1 MLCAVCM
8 SIFQNSAT
16 RGLHHK
22 DHESVAAAAKNGCR
36 ICYHLSPKLPS
47 DNLKPLKY
55 EFKWANFWEFSWE
68 IYFYETG
75 GGNSNTSIDDDR
87 PPTHSD
93 WLVFVKVF
101 SSSDSPS
108 GYNEF
113 LDLIAADLDSDPTR
127 VRTDFPSLRDIPD
140 NSGHENVTRVA
151 KNWLQTCKDHH
162 NCGSASGPQDA
173 GWYPKRL
180 IHVGNEQQSP
190 RLILSENETL
200 EGSYAAL
207 SHCWG
212 ENPNFLM
219 LTSGTLSDFCS
230 EIQLQHLPASFRD
243 AVITCRRM
251 DIQYIW
257 IDSLCILQAGDGS
270 HADWLSHSEDMYH
283 VYLNCD
289 LNISIDVSQNPH
301 GGAFRSRDP
310 AYLQDCY
317 LWTTFLAMPK
327 IGRPPNASSTSSSE
341 HTYSD
346 ELINSDISNENE
358 HRLVD
363 AEKQSKSRNLCAIFT
378 RDDFS
383 WARLDLPLS
392 KRAWVFQERLLSPR
406 TLHFALDRISWE
418 CDRSRNLT
426 EYLPEG
432 AGNGEWTGFD
442 CLYQTAYSIPEHGHV
457 FTFYSDLV
465 FPYTDRQ
472 LSHPNE
478 DKLVAFAAVARRCV
492 SWFGTEYCA
501 GIFRSTMPHAL
512 LWEMCPSGPIRRSTA
527 YRAPSWSWA
536 SMECRVT
543 FQILDDEQTVLSDV
557 VHVAVEL
564 VDPENQFGQVRSGSL
579 TLTGPL
585 VASEA
590 LIPRE
595 DKTEECSSEG
605 RLGRAGYQDI
615 RAILGHTFG
624 ITADT
629 ADLWT
634 EIGRKPWVVSQE
646 NIYLLAILET
656 SSEPQTYGLLLQK
669 NCDGKFTRAGYW
681 EAGPGFVSKHA
692 HTTCQFI
699 SETITIV

>member
-1 MLCAVCM
+1 MLCATCM
-8 SIFQNSAT
+8 YMFQNSAM
-16 RGLHHK
+16 RGLYHK
-22 DHESVAAAAKNGCR
+22 DYERVAAAAKNGCR
-36 ICYHLSPKLPS
+36 ICYYLSPKLPS
-47 DNLKPLKY
+47 DNLKPLEY
-55 EFKWANFWEFSWE
+55 EFKWANSWELHWE
-68 IYFYETG
+68 IYFYESAD
-75 GGNSNTSIDDDR
+75 GNSNTSIDDDR

-93 WLVFVKVF
+93 WCVFVEVS

-113 LDLIAADLDSDPTR
+113 LDLVAADLDSDPTR

-140 NSGHENVTRVA
+140 NTGHEDVTRVA

-162 NCGSASGPQDA
+162 NCGPASGPQDA

-190 RLILSENETL
+190 RLVLSENETP
-200 EGSYAAL
+200 EGGYAAL

-219 LTSGTLSDFCS
+219 LTTDTLSDFCS
-230 EIQLQHLPASFRD
+230 EIQLQHLPTSFRD
-243 AVITCRRM
+243 AIITCRRM
-251 DIQYIW
+251 GIPYIW

-270 HADWLSHSEDMYH
+270 HADWLSHSEDMYR

-310 AYLQDCY
+310 AYFQDCY
-317 LWTTFLAMPK
+317 LWTPFHAMPK
-327 IGRPPNASSTSSSE
+327 IARPPSASSTRSSE

-346 ELINSDISNENE
+346 ELIKSGIPNEND
-358 HRLVD
+358 HQLAD
-363 AEKQSKSRNLCAIFT
+363 AEKQSKFRNLCTIFT
-378 RDDFS
+378 PDDFS

-432 AGNGEWTGFD
+432 AGNDEWTGFD
-442 CLYQTAYSIPEHGHV
+442 CLYQSAYSIRERGNL
-457 FTFYSDLV
+457 FTFYYDLV
-465 FPYTDRQ
+465 LPYTDRQ
-472 LSHPNE
+472 LSHPHE

-492 SWFGTEYCA
+492 SWFGNDYCA

-512 LWEMCPSGPIRRSTA
+512 LWEMFPEGPIKRSKV

-536 SMECRVT
+536 SMDCRVNFNIT
-543 FQILDDEQTVLSDV
+543 DNEGAVLSN
-557 VHVAVEL
+557 VADITVEL
-564 VDPENQFGQVRSGSL
+564 VDPKNQFGQVRSGSL

-595 DKTEECSSEG
+595 YKTEEFVSEG

-615 RAILGHTFG
+615 QTILGHTFG

-629 ADLWT
+629 ADSWDKT
-634 EIGRKPWVVSQE
+634 ERKSWLVSQE

-656 SSEPQTYGLLLQK
+656 SSESQTYGLLLQK
-669 NCDGKFTRAGYW
+669 NHDGNFTRAGYW
-681 EAGPGFVSKHA
+681 EAGLGFVSKHA
-692 HTTCQFI
+692 HATCQFI